1 MKAFIAIDIPEA
13 LYKSVKRFQ
22 SSLNRANIFDATWT
36 IEYHITLKF
45 LGYITAEKQ
54 LKNIITKLENI
65 SKRNSSFT
73 AELKGIGGFPYKTS
87 PRVVWIGVGEGGDK
101 INALQKMINDE
112 FVKLNFESETTYTN
126 HLTLARVK
134 AITNKPAWLDISKS
148 NENKSFGKFKV
159 NSIKL
164 YESKL
169 RQGRFRYNIVKE
181 FILA

>member
-54 LKNIITKLENI
+54 LK
-65 SKRNSSFT
+65 
-73 AELKGIGGFPYKTS
+73 
-87 PRVVWIGVGEGGDK
+87 
-101 INALQKMINDE
+101 KMINDE